1 MRFVGKW
8 QSLWD
13 FTYSER
19 HFHQIS
25 AIGSSPSF
33 SSFPFFLPA
42 SFSSSPFPLHSS
54 LHLLPYCLPLLLP
67 FPFLFSLL
75 SILELD
81 PRVTH
86 ARPMLYHQ
94 AASPASDS
102 LHPLWKHSSNFLPCK
117 EAEPVVSFSF
127 LAVLIHNFDWCCLP
141 PGAHFFLSFHLC
153 WPNFLGQHKS
163 ICWNCCVCLV
173 LPLLPKGTSSLL
185 LGFAFLFLVSLDFPL
200 C

>member
-102 LHPLWKHSSNFLPCK
+102 LHPHWKHSSNFLPCK

-141 PGAHFFLSFHLC
+141 PGAHFFLFIYADLIS
-153 WPNFLGQHKS
+153 WVS
-163 ICWNCCVCLV
+163 INPFVGTVVCLV